1 MRLPASSSSAAGLQ
15 ERIWDLH
22 DNLSHAILS
31 LSASAHRC
39 CRRRA
44 PEGRVVVKG
53 WRRQGGCGDCG
64 LEQEAAAAAT
74 MADAR
79 SLHAVRAALEDLE
92 GHLHFL
98 HMERTKLKPH
108 RCELYASLGPQ
119 LQMGWTNIQ
128 LRQVAERDA
137 AIARLQQSRI
147 LLATRLA
154 EHRWKKHEVI
164 EEALAFVDDALD
176 KSRFVSPEDVRG
188 THTHSQSVENQ
199 CPKIHDSNFL
209 VRFLSCTLAIAK
221 NSLRFERIGGALG
234 NTAMFAVSML
244 AFLQLQQV
252 AFGKQTPA
260 VQCRRVNYFHSQMS
274 VKNTKEKHLVVLLA
288 RG

>member
-1 MRLPASSSSAAGLQ
+1 MCQQYLQ
-15 ERIWDLH
+15 
-22 DNLSHAILS
+22 
-31 LSASAHRC
+31 
-39 CRRRA
+39 
-44 PEGRVVVKG
+44 
-53 WRRQGGCGDCG
+53 
-64 LEQEAAAAAT
+64 
-74 MADAR
+74 
-79 SLHAVRAALEDLE
+79 
-92 GHLHFL
+92 
-98 HMERTKLKPH
+98 
-108 RCELYASLGPQ
+108 
-119 LQMGWTNIQ
+119 NIQ

-252 AFGKQTPA
+252 AFGKQTPV

>member
-1 MRLPASSSSAAGLQ
+1 MITRHKQLLTENRRRGKKNTVYRASGVACCCSVLSSSQPQLQISASPTATTSSHSRDEMRLSASAEAEGLQ

-22 DNLSHAILS
+22 DKLSHAILS
-31 LSASAHRC
+31 LSASA
-39 CRRRA
+39 RRA
-44 PEGRVVVKG
+44 ATPRLVVVKG
-53 WRRQGGCGDCG
+53 SRRQQQGGCGDCG
-64 LEQEAAAAAT
+64 LEQEEAAA

-98 HMERTKLKPH
+98 H
-108 RCELYASLGPQ
+108 
-119 LQMGWTNIQ
+119 NIQ

-137 AIARLQQSRI
+137 AIARLQQSSI

-164 EEALAFVDDALD
+164 EEALAFVNDALD
-176 KSRFVSPEDVRG
+176 KSRFISPEDVRG

-209 VRFLSCTLAIAK
+209 
-221 NSLRFERIGGALG
+221 
-234 NTAMFAVSML
+234 
-244 AFLQLQQV
+244 
-252 AFGKQTPA
+252 
-260 VQCRRVNYFHSQMS
+260 MS
-274 VKNTKEKHLVVLLA
+274 VKNTREKHLDVLLA

>member
-98 HMERTKLKPH
+98 H
-108 RCELYASLGPQ
+108 
-119 LQMGWTNIQ
+119 NIQ

>member
-98 HMERTKLKPH
+98 H
-108 RCELYASLGPQ
+108 
-119 LQMGWTNIQ
+119 NIQ

-209 VRFLSCTLAIAK
+209 GLVDVHIHHR
-221 NSLRFERIGGALG
+221 LRHY
-234 NTAMFAVSML
+234 TKM
-244 AFLQLQQV
+244 
-252 AFGKQTPA
+252 TP
-260 VQCRRVNYFHSQMS
+260 
-274 VKNTKEKHLVVLLA
+274 
-288 RG
+288 